1 MTYKYQEYSIKIKM
15 VWQLWTQFKMKFLV
29 SYNMEIVI

>member
-1 MTYKYQEYSIKIKM
+1 MTYKYQEYSIKM